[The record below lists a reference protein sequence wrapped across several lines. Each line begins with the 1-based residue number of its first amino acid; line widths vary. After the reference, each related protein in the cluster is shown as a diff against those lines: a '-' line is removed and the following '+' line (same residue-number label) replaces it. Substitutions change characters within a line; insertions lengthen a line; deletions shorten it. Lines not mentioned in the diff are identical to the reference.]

1 MSLTDTNRFC
11 GGALISPATRTLG
24 FATMNQTWARG
35 KGTAA
40 PNLSAGLTIRGAS
53 WGATYNIRVI
63 QVDSS
68 GNPVGDSCQTV
79 VGTVTV
85 DALGNGTGSGAA
97 RVLPGAT
104 RWWVALNNQ
113 ADFADFM
120 DTDLVPVI

>member
-1 MSLTDTNRFC
+1 
-11 GGALISPATRTLG
+11 
-24 FATMNQTWARG
+24 MNQTWARG
-35 KGTAA
+35 KGTPA

-53 WGATYNIRVI
+53 WGATYAIRVI

-68 GNPVGDSCQTV
+68 GNPVGDTCQTV
-79 VGTVTV
+79 VGTVTI
-85 DALGNGTGSGAA
+85 DALGNGTANGAA

-120 DTDLVPVI
+120 DTDLVPII

>member
-1 MSLTDTNRFC
+1 
-11 GGALISPATRTLG
+11 
-24 FATMNQTWARG
+24 MNQTAARG
-35 KGTAA
+35 KGTPA

-53 WGATYNIRVI
+53 WSTTYNIRLI

-68 GNPVGDSCQTV
+68 GNAVGDSCQTV

-85 DALGNGTGSGAA
+85 DEFGNGTASGAV

-120 DTDLVPVI
+120 NTDLVPII